1 MKSRFL
7 ALLLVLAMA
16 AMMLTSCSLFTTE
29 GGNSGDNENSGNSE
43 NNETGGSTDIQ
54 ITDKYTFKN
63 PDGLEYEKRYVVY
76 YSPDSPLVSSAVSA
90 GYGMKETY
98 SILYAD
104 ANDAPLKQFDFIIC
118 NSEDDAGKVAEFY
131 LAQGQTLTAV
141 ESDPCV
147 LTATT
152 EGEVLAATLASLQ
165 SMGGLSDATVSAFVE
180 WNTTSS
186 GGVLK

>member
-1 MKSRFL
+1 MKSRFF

-16 AMMLTSCSLFTTE
+16 ATILTGCDLFTSGTNE
-29 GGNSGDNENSGNSE
+29 NGGNEES
-43 NNETGGSTDIQ
+43 GSTGAVTL
-54 ITDKYTFKN
+54 TDKYTFN
-63 PDGLEYEKRYVVY
+63 DPEGLEYDKRYVIY
-76 YSPDSPLVSSAVSA
+76 YSSDSLLVSSAVSA

-104 ANDAPLKQFDFIIC
+104 GNDAPLKQFDFIIC
-118 NSEDDAGKVAEFY
+118 NSEDDAAKVAEFY

-147 LTATT
+147 LTAAT
-152 EGEVLAATLASLQ
+152 EGEVLAATLASIQ
-165 SMGGLSDATVSAFVE
+165 SMGAISEATVSAFIE
-180 WNTTSS
+180 WNNANS

>member
-7 ALLLVLAMA
+7 ALLLVLTMTAT
-16 AMMLTSCSLFTTE
+16 MLTGCDLFT
-29 GGNSGDNENSGNSE
+29 SGSNENSGNEES
-43 NNETGGSTDIQ
+43 GSNGAITL
-54 ITDKYTFKN
+54 TDKYTFN
-63 PDGLEYEKRYVVY
+63 DPEGLEYDKRYVSY
-76 YSPDSPLVSSAVSA
+76 FGPDTLVVSSAVSA

-104 ANDAPLKQFDFIIC
+104 ANDAPLKQVDFIIC
-118 NSEDDAGKVAEFY
+118 NSEDDASKVAEFY

-141 ESDPCV
+141 EGDPCV

-165 SMGGLSDATVSAFVE
+165 SMGGLSEATASAFVE
-180 WNTTSS
+180 WNNANS